1 MLQSFIMLDPILLVN
16 MLTYDAF
23 ITSYNDFF
31 AEPMAGED
39 DDDIIIPAVFIGQ
52 DGKLWVLLLHFNS
65 LTYKFFVCFS
75 DGLKIQSFYQY
86 YDGYWL

>member
-1 MLQSFIMLDPILLVN
+1 MLDPILLVN

-52 DGKLWVLLLHFNS
+52 DGKL
-65 LTYKFFVCFS
+65 
-75 DGLKIQSFYQY
+75 
-86 YDGYWL
+86 

>member
-1 MLQSFIMLDPILLVN
+1 MIVILLTKFVLLRMLTMMLQSFIMLDPILLVN

-52 DGKLWVLLLHFNS
+52 DGKL
-65 LTYKFFVCFS
+65 
-75 DGLKIQSFYQY
+75 
-86 YDGYWL
+86 